1 MASRIKGIT
10 VEIVGDTSGLEK
22 SLAVVNNCIIR
33 TLNTS
38 NSRRLKS
45 GRGQMPTVGIAE
57 IDEKDSDCN
66 QKSYMQNCYII

>member
-10 VEIVGDTSGLEK
+10 VEIVDDTSGLEK

-45 GRGQMPTVGIAE
+45 GRGQMPTVGIA
-57 IDEKDSDCN
+57 
-66 QKSYMQNCYII
+66 